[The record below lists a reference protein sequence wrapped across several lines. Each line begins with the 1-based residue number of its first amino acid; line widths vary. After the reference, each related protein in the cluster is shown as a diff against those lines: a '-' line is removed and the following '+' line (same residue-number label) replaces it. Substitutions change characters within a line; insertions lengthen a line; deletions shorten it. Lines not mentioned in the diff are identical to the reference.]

1 MAGRKVRDAAEAQS
15 CLAELGDVDGR
26 TRASWARAR
35 GIDPRSLHA
44 WWLNLGG
51 RRRREQASSLRLVEL
66 VVEAPSSSPRY
77 VVRFGDAAIEVDEH
91 FDDATLRRLLRVVAT
106 C

>member
-1 MAGRKVRDAAEAQS
+1 MAEVGE
-15 CLAELGDVDGR
+15 VDGR
-26 TRASWARAR
+26 ARASWARAR

-51 RRRREQASSLRLVEL
+51 RGRREEVSSLRLVEL
-66 VVEAPSSSPRY
+66 VVESPSSWPRY
-77 VVRFGDAAIEVDEH
+77 VVRVGDVAIEVDER
-91 FDDATLRRLLRVVAT
+91 FDGATLKRLLRVVAT

>member
-1 MAGRKVRDAAEAQS
+1 MAGRKVRDAAEARAL
-15 CLAELGDVDGR
+15 LAEVGEVDGR
-26 TRASWARAR
+26 ARASWARAR

-51 RRRREQASSLRLVEL
+51 RGRREEVSSLRLVEL
-66 VVEAPSSSPRY
+66 VVESPSSWPRY
-77 VVRFGDAAIEVDEH
+77 VVRVGDVAIEVDER
-91 FDDATLRRLLRVVAT
+91 FDGATLKRLLRVVAT